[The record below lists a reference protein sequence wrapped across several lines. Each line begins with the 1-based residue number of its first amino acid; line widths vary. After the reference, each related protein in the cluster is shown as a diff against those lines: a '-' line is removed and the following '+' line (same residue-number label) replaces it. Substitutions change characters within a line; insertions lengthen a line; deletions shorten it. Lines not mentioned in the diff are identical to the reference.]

1 MICSRT
7 TSSEPLYIYI
17 NICTIVSLC
26 GKTCQFLGKKHG
38 GNAFPPNAYLV
49 PRYMTGKDITWALV
63 SGEAGTGPGREGAVH
78 LVMLVGW
85 VLTEMPGKD
94 GAFLVKIQG

>member
-1 MICSRT
+1 MYHCFLVWKNLSISREKT
-7 TSSEPLYIYI
+7 R
-17 NICTIVSLC
+17 
-26 GKTCQFLGKKHG
+26 GKRL
-38 GNAFPPNAYLV
+38 PPNAYLV

>member
-1 MICSRT
+1 MNHYI
-7 TSSEPLYIYI
+7 YIYI